1 MGAGQR
7 DAKSLSG
14 SVYGKLLQD
23 RYRADLQSNERREYD
38 QQVNE
43 ITKWQMVRTPQDRH
57 DERMKAFYVEPNAAG
72 TDWNKPWE
80 KDKEEAK
87 NFVVDAINDY
97 AVQMGSVWVLEI
109 LKGDDPELAQA
120 VETWTTRP
128 TLPPLPRLY

>member
-1 MGAGQR
+1 
-7 DAKSLSG
+7 L
-14 SVYGKLLQD
+14 
-23 RYRADLQSNERREYD
+23 
-38 QQVNE
+38 
-43 ITKWQMVRTPQDRH
+43 
-57 DERMKAFYVEPNAAG
+57 
-72 TDWNKPWE
+72 NKPWD

-120 VETWTTRP
+120 VEAWTTRP